1 MVHQC
6 LREKYSVRI
15 HIGCIIRAIRES
27 PLLITYYFLL
37 LTSTIAPTSEHKHFC
52 VIMPALCKGGWQP
65 TGCREGCFYKQ
76 THIFINALKRVVWE
90 ADPYDWLVSY
100 VLDKD
105 KM

>member
-1 MVHQC
+1 MNTEEV
-6 LREKYSVRI
+6 LIFRDVAFREI
-15 HIGCIIRAIRES
+15 HES

-37 LTSTIAPTSEHKHFC
+37 QYLVPTSEYKRSC